1 MSYDITIVDKDT
13 KESLFV
19 ETQHDISGG
28 TYAVGGTKEL
38 WMNITYNYAPFFRE
52 VFKEHGE
59 RGIHCLDGMP
69 VAETMSWIDNAIGQL
84 KEDVTLN
91 YWEPTEGNAKAS
103 LICLYRL
110 AELGKDGIWEI
121 DG

>member
-1 MSYDITIVDKDT
+1 MSYDIRIVDKDT
-13 KESLFV
+13 KETMFADI
-19 ETQHDISGG
+19 QHDINGG

-38 WMNITYNYAPFFRE
+38 WLNITYNYAPFFRE

-59 RGIHCLDGMP
+59 GGIHCLDGMP
-69 VAETMSWIDNAIGQL
+69 VEYTMPWIQEAIDQL
-84 KEDVTLN
+84 KDDVSYN

-110 AELGKDGIWEI
+110 GEQGKNGFWEVDG
-121 DG
+121 